1 MSQFHHI
8 QSPQSWRRSTEVR
21 RRAYGAMRSV
31 AKWRP
36 RRPSQWSWRK
46 MLRYL
51 LVGGLAVAICGWFGI
66 TIVVAWASRN
76 LPDPDRLIDR
86 QIVQSTKIYDRTGT
100 HLLYEVYQGKKRTL
114 VELSDIPEYAV
125 YGTILVED
133 KNFFTHK
140 GVAWLSIARAFVS
153 NMLGRSAGSGGA
165 STLTQQL
172 IKNAVLT
179 SEHSYIRKIKEAILA
194 RQIEQKFSKEQI
206 LKMYFNEIP
215 YGSTN
220 YGIESASQS
229 YFGKTVKDVSVA
241 EAATL
246 AALPQSPTRYLNN
259 WDQLLVRRNFIID
272 LLATNN
278 YITPTQA
285 ETAKKEP
292 INIKRSSGHLE
303 AAHFV
308 EYIKG
313 QLVEKYGEKM
323 VEEGG
328 LKVITTLD
336 YDKQKIAEEEV
347 TAAAEKNE
355 KKYGATNAALVA
367 LDAKTGQIVAMVGS
381 RDYDN
386 NEIQGKVNVALRPRQ
401 PGSSFKPIVYVTGFS
416 RGLTPNTKV
425 YDVNTIFP
433 AEPKDFEPHNYDG
446 KEHGPVTLRQALAG
460 SLNIPAVKTLY
471 LTGVNNVLDQAEKM
485 GYTTL
490 KDRSRFGLAL
500 VLGGA
505 EVTLLEHT
513 RAYMTLAREGSSIPV
528 NSILEVKDNRGNVLE
543 KWETP
548 PEVRVLDQQPVRQLV
563 DIMSDNNA
571 RSFVFGAN
579 SALVL
584 ADRPVAAKTGTTND
598 WHDGWTMGFTPQLVT
613 GVWVGNNNNKA
624 MAKGADGVLTAGPI
638 WHNFMARALKNAPV
652 EGFNPPDSPSPDTK
666 PILLG
671 QGLGETSVAVNKL
684 NGKLA
689 SESTPPELIEI
700 HSYRQSHNILYYLNK
715 DNLTGAPPLN
725 PADDP
730 QFANWEAGVQT
741 WASANGIIAESIP
754 TEFDNSNTGN
764 PNPPSLTILEPG
776 SNQSL
781 TSRDL
786 VIKFQVEPLAEFK
799 KALLF
804 LDDQAL
810 GSVEAAPF
818 IFSTHLW
825 DAGKGIHRLKIR
837 AFDTKNS
844 YAEAAAEIN
853 LTAEPDL
860 PTIYFSSPTNG
871 AEVLS
876 SRFPMALSAV
886 FFQPTKIKSIN
897 VYLNHGEEEPK
908 LLAEITSPASKT
920 ATVSWTEK
928 PVAGKYQITT
938 TVFNKDGSTYPGGKI
953 EVTVK

>member
-8 QSPQSWRRSTEVR
+8 QSPQGWRRGAETR
-21 RRAYGAMRSV
+21 RRASAGWRTAS
-31 AKWRP
+31 KWRQ
-36 RRPSQWSWRK
+36 RQSKRWSWRK
-46 MLRYL
+46 LPRYL
-51 LVGGLAVAICGWFGI
+51 IAGGLAIAIVGWFGI
-66 TIVVAWASRN
+66 TIVVAWASRD

-86 QIVQSTKIYDRTGT
+86 RIAQSTKIFDRTGT

-125 YGTILVED
+125 YATILVED
-133 KNFFTHK
+133 KNFFNHK

-153 NMLGRSAGSGGA
+153 NLLGRNTGGGGA

-172 IKNAVLT
+172 IKNAILT
-179 SEHSYIRKIKEAILA
+179 NEHSYIRKIKEAILA
-194 RQIEQKFSKEQI
+194 KQIERQFSKEQI

-229 YFGKTVKDVSVA
+229 YFGKTIKDVSVA

-259 WDQLLVRRNFIID
+259 WDKLLARRNFIID
-272 LLATNN
+272 ILTTNKH
-278 YITPTQA
+278 ITTEQA
-285 ETAKKEP
+285 EAAKKEP
-292 INIKRSSGHLE
+292 LNIKRNTGHLE
-303 AAHFV
+303 APHFV
-308 EYIKG
+308 EYIKE

-355 KKYGATNAALVA
+355 KKYNATNAALVS

-401 PGSSFKPIVYVTGFS
+401 PGSSFKPIVYVTAFG
-416 RGLTPNTKV
+416 RGLTPDTKV
-425 YDVNTIFP
+425 YDVNTIFK
-433 AEPKDFEPHNYDG
+433 AEPKDFEPRNYDN

-460 SLNIPAVKTLY
+460 SLNIPAVKVLY

-490 KDRSRFGLAL
+490 SDRSRFGLAL

-505 EVTLLEHT
+505 EVKLLEHA
-513 RAYMTLAREGSSIPV
+513 RAFMTLAREGSSIPV
-528 NSILEVKDNRGNVLE
+528 SSILEVRDNRGQVLE
-543 KWETP
+543 KWEAP

-571 RSFVFGAN
+571 RSYVFGAN
-579 SALVL
+579 SPLIL
-584 ADRPVAAKTGTTND
+584 SDRPVAAKTGTTND

-613 GVWVGNNNNKA
+613 GVWVGNNDNKA

-638 WHNFMARALKNAPV
+638 WHNFMARALKDAPV
-652 EGFNPPDSPSPDTK
+652 EGFNPPNSPSPDTK

-671 QGLGETSVAVNKL
+671 QGLGETNVAINKL
-684 NGKLA
+684 NNKLA

-700 HSYRQSHNILYYLNK
+700 RSYRQPHNILHYLNK
-715 DNLTGAPPLN
+715 DDLLGAPTPN
-725 PADDP
+725 PTGDP
-730 QFANWEAGVQT
+730 QYAGWEEAVQT
-741 WASANGIIAESIP
+741 WANANNITAEEMP
-754 TEFDNSNTGN
+754 TEFDNSNIGN
-764 PNPPSLTILEPG
+764 PNPPSLTIMEPN

-786 VIKFQVEPLAEFK
+786 VIKFSVEPLAEFK
-799 KALLF
+799 KAFLF
-804 LDDQAL
+804 LDDQTL
-810 GSVEAAPF
+810 GSVETAPF
-818 IFSTHLW
+818 VFSTHLW
-825 DAGKGIHRLKIR
+825 EIGKGIHRLKIR

-844 YAEAAAEIN
+844 YAEAAVEIN
-853 LTAEPDL
+853 LTAELDQ
-860 PTIYFSSPTNG
+860 PTVYFSSPANG

-876 SRFPMALSAV
+876 SRFPIALSAV
-886 FFQPTKIKSIN
+886 FFQPTKIKSVS
-897 VYLNHGEEEPK
+897 VYLNQKDKDPQ
-908 LLAEITSPASKT
+908 LLAEVSTPAGKT
-920 ATVSWTEK
+920 ATISWTEK
-928 PVAGKYQITT
+928 PANGKYQITT
-938 TVFNKDGSTYPGGKI
+938 TVFNKDGGIYPGGKI